1 MESEVKKNDM
11 PLKVL
16 VNVSRVLLGLMFI
29 FSGVVKAVDP
39 MGTQIK
45 LSDYL
50 YAFGMGGVLLDSTL
64 LILACLLAGVEI
76 IIGAYLLTGVFGKG
90 TSLVA
95 LVIMGLFTP
104 FTLYIAIFN
113 PVEEC
118 GCFGDALILTNTQTF
133 VKNLFLLLLALLIF
147 IKRNLIVPFV
157 TLSREWMVTL
167 FVVAITIRFMTANIA
182 GLPLLDFRP
191 YKRGTDLKTKV
202 LVEHDPQ
209 MADFYLMDS
218 EYNDVTQDVL
228 MDSGYTF
235 LLVASHIEDAS
246 DNNIDLVYDLAD
258 YCGQWGYKLLGVTA
272 SGRDAI
278 KSWNENVGFDLEFLH
293 CDEIPLQTMVR
304 SNPGLVLLN
313 NGMLVNKWS
322 HASIPSDE
330 ELTAPLCELAVG
342 QIPEENPLG
351 TPWAVMMLFMMP
363 LLLIVLIDW
372 LKRLIQ

>member
-157 TLSREWMVTL
+157 TLRREWMVTL

-330 ELTAPLCELAVG
+330 ELTAPLCELTVG